1 MDGSRGRGTTSIIIV
16 GGRDRR
22 WLVFDLDRLDDRL
35 TDRLDDRASDLNL
48 QPLPPEPPDAPPVS

>member
-35 TDRLDDRASDLNL
+35 DDRASDLNP